1 MRLRERDKRD
11 VIVYA
16 FTGMD
21 EDVYTWGRGRC
32 IRAAVYP
39 AGCSVDKRVYGEGVK
54 EERLMLYDGDEPLCA
69 GMGVSLDGGTPAYR
83 IVSIE
88 RWSHVR
94 AVLERIP
101 EGRRNDAD

>member
-11 VIVYA
+11 VYVSA
-16 FTGMD
+16 WTGMH
-21 EDVYTWGRGRC
+21 EDVYTWGNSVA

-39 AGCSVDKRVYGEGVK
+39 LGQEIHSSVYGDGVK
-54 EERLMLYDGDEPLCA
+54 DMRLLLYDGKEELGV

-88 RWSHVR
+88 DWSHTR

-101 EGRRNDAD
+101 EGRCT